1 MSNCVVRRAFIA
13 ALGGAAA
20 WPLVARAQQQAM
32 PVVGGLYSG
41 PAHPPKLKEAFLQS
55 LRQQGYSDGRN
66 VTIEDRFADNQYDRL
81 PALASDLVGRRV
93 SVIVAYGFVPAL
105 AAKKATNTIPI
116 VFAVGADPVK
126 SGLVTSFN
134 KPNGN
139 ATGVAQLN
147 IGLEAKRLQ
156 ILLEAVPSATVF
168 AVLVNPAFSDVETQL
183 REVSAAAAALG
194 RELVVQKASSEDKI
208 DDAFASFARH
218 RAIALLV
225 AADPFF
231 YERRHQI
238 IALAAR
244 NSLPAIYQ
252 WPEFVTAGGLMSYG
266 TDLSDTNRELG
277 LYVARIL
284 KGDKP
289 GDLPVQQL
297 TKLELVLNV
306 KTAKALGL
314 DIPPQ
319 LLARADEVIE

>member
-1 MSNCVVRRAFIA
+1 
-13 ALGGAAA
+13 
-20 WPLVARAQQQAM
+20 
-32 PVVGGLYSG
+32 
-41 PAHPPKLKEAFLQS
+41 
-55 LRQQGYSDGRN
+55 

-93 SVIVAYGFVPAL
+93 SVIVAYGVGPAL

-116 VFAVGADPVK
+116 VFAVGVDPVK
-126 SGLVTSFN
+126 SGLVTRFN

-147 IGLEAKRLQ
+147 IGLEAKQLQ
-156 ILLEAVPSATVF
+156 ILHEAVPSATVF
-168 AVLVNPAFSDVETQL
+168 AVLVNPTLAAVETQV
-183 REVSAAAAALG
+183 REVSATAAALG
-194 RELVVQKASSEDKI
+194 RELVVEKASTEDKI
-208 DDAFASFARH
+208 DDAFASLARH
-218 RAIALLV
+218 KANALLV
-225 AADPFF
+225 AADAFF
-231 YERRHQI
+231 YERREQI
-238 IALAAR
+238 VALAAR

-266 TDLSDTNRELG
+266 TTLRDTNHELG

-297 TKLELVLNV
+297 TKLDMVINL
-306 KTAKALGL
+306 KTAKTLGL
-314 DIPPQ
+314 DIPPT

>member
-1 MSNCVVRRAFIA
+1 MLDRRAFIVG
-13 ALGGAAA
+13 LGGAAA
-20 WPLVARAQQQAM
+20 WPLVARGQQQAM
-32 PVVGGLYSG
+32 PVVGGLFSG

-55 LRQQGYSDGRN
+55 LRQQGFSDDRN

-93 SVIVAYGFVPAL
+93 SVIVAYGIVPAL

-116 VFAVGADPVK
+116 VFGVGADPVK

-139 ATGVAQLN
+139 ATGVAMLN

-156 ILLEAVPSATVF
+156 ILHEAVPNATVF
-168 AVLVNPAFSDVETQL
+168 AMLVNPAFSDAETQL

-194 RELVVQKASSEDKI
+194 QQLVVEKASSEDKI

-231 YERRHQI
+231 FERREQI

-266 TDLSDTNRELG
+266 TDLRDANHELG

-297 TKLELVLNV
+297 TKLELVINL

-314 DIPPQ
+314 TFPLS
-319 LLARADEVIE
+319 LLGRADEVIE

>member
-1 MSNCVVRRAFIA
+1 MNRRVFIA
-13 ALGGAAA
+13 FLGGAAV
-20 WPLVARAQQQAM
+20 WPLVARGQQQAV

-41 PAHPPKLKEAFLQS
+41 PALSPKLKEAFLQS

-66 VTIEDRFADNQYDRL
+66 VTIEDHFADNQYDRL

-116 VFAVGADPVK
+116 VFGVGADPVK

-156 ILLEAVPSATVF
+156 ILHEAVPSATVF
-168 AVLVNPAFSDVETQL
+168 AMLVNPAFSDAETQL

-194 RELVVQKASSEDKI
+194 QQLVVQKASSEDKI
-208 DDAFASFARH
+208 DDAFASFAQH

-231 YERRHQI
+231 YERREQI

-252 WPEFVTAGGLMSYG
+252 WPEFVMAGGLMSYG
-266 TDLSDTNRELG
+266 TDLSDASHEIG

-297 TKLELVLNV
+297 TKLELVINL